1 MKAQAGDRLRFRSA
15 VSGHCGAEILMV
27 RGREHGGPPYPVRFD
42 GGRVAL
48 VVPRPDAVPEPVP
61 LAELDDEAAPSR

>member
-15 VSGHCGAEILMV
+15 ANGYGGAEILMV
-27 RGREHGGPPYPVRFD
+27 RGQERGDPPYLVRFD

-48 VVPRPDAVPEPVP
+48 VVPGPDAVLEPVP
-61 LAELDDEAAPSR
+61 LADLDGEAAPSK